1 MTTLI
6 SDRGPGLSPQKR
18 EKLFVPF
25 ATTKAEGMGMGLNIC
40 RTIIEMHRGRL
51 WFEDRPGGGSV
62 FAFTIPVHIQ

>member
-1 MTTLI
+1 M
-6 SDRGPGLSPQKR
+6 K

-25 ATTKAEGMGMGLNIC
+25 ATTKAEGMCMGLNIC

-62 FAFTIPVHIQ
+62 FAFTIPLHTQ